1 MREFDIYF
9 EKQKEPSKGCLI
21 ALRTLIMQSNEHMSE
36 AWKYGM
42 PCFCYHGKMMY
53 YLWTDK
59 KTGNPYVL
67 FVEGRKIEHP
77 LLEQGNR
84 SRMKIFN
91 IDPNQDLPMEI
102 LTYLM
107 QKSVEVFND
116 KLKIN

>member
-1 MREFDIYF
+1 MREIDNYF
-9 EKQKEPSKGCLI
+9 EKQKEPAKGCLI
-21 ALRTLIMQSNEHMSE
+21 ALRVLIMQSNRHMTE

-59 KTGNPYVL
+59 KTSNPYVL
-67 FVEGRKIEHP
+67 FVEGKKIEHP
-77 LLEQGNR
+77 LLEKGNR

-91 IDPNQDLPMEI
+91 INPNLDLPLED

-107 QKSVEVFND
+107 AASEMVFNK
-116 KLKIN
+116 KLKIK